1 MTFRFVLRWRAFLI
15 HWSRNMANLKSRT
28 LFIKHLKPNLYKIG
42 HSNQTI
48 SAVQASEQ
56 IAEYLEIKRGDAILR
71 VRKYPILKTDY
82 LLNMFVRSMQEVDL
96 SFI

>member
-1 MTFRFVLRWRAFLI
+1 
-15 HWSRNMANLKSRT
+15 MASIPYSLVSQYGKSEITNSFYKT
-28 LFIKHLKPNLYKIG
+28 LEAKSGHKIG

-71 VRKYPILKTDY
+71 VRQVSILKTDY